1 MKRALVV
8 ISVLVLLIMASE
20 PTATVRAAATTTY
33 TFQGNTALASF
44 SSYDP
49 TGCISSNV
57 YILVSEGRIRSSID
71 GNSASAGADISISQ
85 YDYCASQE
93 RISASTYAAPLA
105 LSDFQVANGLSS
117 ATLHTTISVF
127 DYITNTPLTVQV
139 ALNWMSNS
147 DVSRTLSHFHS
158 GSPSFIVNSHFQ
170 GLSRSAIASGTI
182 SLGATNLTPSTTD
195 SALLTA
201 ARNGEVSIDRPEASI
216 LMSRGTSAI
225 AYFNNLDASGCVR
238 TEVYVLAYELVVRTP
253 PNPANSMTGA
263 DLIFSQYDLC
273 SQALLKVAFGYA
285 TLSPRDFR
293 ATGNLGSATL
303 HTSFNALDNVS
314 GTPINFDV
322 NLTWKASG
330 SAVRTH
336 GHSHYGSAGF
346 ISNYRTN
353 GISRPS
359 GAWGSVS
366 DGTANYAQGV
376 TTDTVFVSERSGSVN
391 IQ

>member
-1 MKRALVV
+1 M
-8 ISVLVLLIMASE
+8 LLIMASA
-20 PTATVRAAATTTY
+20 PAATVRAATTTY

-49 TGCISSNV
+49 TGCISTNV
-57 YILVSEGRIRSSID
+57 YILVSEGRIRSSLD

-105 LSDFQVANGLSS
+105 LSDFQVATGLSS
-117 ATLHTTISVF
+117 ASLHTTIGVF
-127 DYITNTPLTVQV
+127 DYVTNAPLTVQV

-158 GSPSFIVNSHFQ
+158 GSPSFVVNSHFQ
-170 GLSRSAIASGTI
+170 GLSRSSIASGTI
-182 SLGATNLTPSTTD
+182 SLGATNLTPSATD
-195 SALLTA
+195 AALLTS
-201 ARNGEVSIDRPEASI
+201 ARNGEVSVDRPEASI

-238 TEVYVLAYELVVRTP
+238 TEVYILAYETLVRTP
-253 PNPANSMTGA
+253 PNPANSMMGA
-263 DLIFSQYDLC
+263 NLIFSQYDLC

-285 TLSPRDFR
+285 TLSPRDFQ

-303 HTSFNALDNVS
+303 KTSFNAPDNVS

-353 GISRPS
+353 GVSRPS
-359 GAWGSVS
+359 VAWGSVS
-366 DGTANYAQGV
+366 DGTTNYAQGM
-376 TTDTVFVSERSGSVN
+376 TTDTVLVLERNGSVN